1 MTWLNKY
8 LQDKQFHSGLPL
20 HERNLM
26 LGMGIFLAFGLVTAT
41 ALMVYKELFRS
52 DIANPVA
59 ETAHILMFAA
69 SLSLVARNR
78 MRQAVY
84 VVFFIPGIIIF
95 QYLSD
100 FSNSASPSET
110 LPFSTLWFSA
120 GFVFLALFSSFGFHY
135 VAFYAAALLTL
146 IYHLSLAQAPFPGLS
161 DTGSLITYPL
171 FQITSVFIFAALV
184 RIIFDRQIARLSRKI
199 SKRDNNGTMF
209 FWRPKI
215 RWRLSRQYAT
225 KTETSP
231 DLFLTGLT
239 MPLNRN
245 SESPSCRQ
253 NQELN
258 YMFNLAFRNEINWNN
273 LIIFNPNS
281 MTEFF
286 SPVSEHWLNLHIVW
300 INQSD
305 CLAFFYDISREK
317 NLIGELQRARNRY
330 LTLLE
335 AIPDIF
341 FVIDRDG
348 IYQDVVFKG
357 QEKLYPETT
366 EIIGNSI
373 FNVGF
378 QKNMARKIFEC
389 IRKSISADTIET
401 IEYTLTTQGPPLFFE
416 MRIARLDENSVVS
429 IARDITRRKK
439 AEFELGIAKTKAEE
453 AAELKS
459 RFLANLS
466 HDIRTPMN
474 AILGFTKILTE
485 PGLSD
490 FEKEDY
496 VQEIHLQGNILMKM
510 IENTIQLSK
519 IETNTLDINFSFTPV
534 NRLLREILNYFYP
547 QLPENRDICLKMS
560 TGIQAEEAG
569 FETDPA
575 LLKEVLHRLIDNAVK
590 FTLQGSIEFGYFG
603 VGGNMAEFFVEDTG
617 PGIADSERENIFL
630 RFYVIESDR
639 RANRSGPGLGL
650 SIAQHFVAILGGELK
665 LNSTPGKGSRF
676 WFRLPL
682 KNPGIYADHSI
693 NETAAAQKFTKE

>member
-26 LGMGIFLAFGLVTAT
+26 LGMGLFLAFGLVTAT

-199 SKRDNNGTMF
+199 SETGQQWHDVFLEAKNPMALIKAVRDQDGNIT
-209 FWRPKI
+209 
-215 RWRLSRQYAT
+215 RLVLDRINHAF
-225 KTETSP
+225 E
-231 DLFLTGLT
+231 
-239 MPLNRN
+239 
-245 SESPSCRQ
+245 SEFGITLMQ
-253 NQELN
+253 AKNQELN

-682 KNPGIYADHSI
+682 KNPRGFMQII
-693 NETAAAQKFTKE
+693 Q

>member
-1 MTWLNKY
+1 
-8 LQDKQFHSGLPL
+8 
-20 HERNLM
+20 M
-26 LGMGIFLAFGLVTAT
+26 LGMGLFLAFGLVTAT

-161 DTGSLITYPL
+161 DTGSLITYLL

-199 SKRDNNGTMF
+199 SETGQQWHDVFLEAKNPMALIKAVRDQDGNIT
-209 FWRPKI
+209 
-215 RWRLSRQYAT
+215 RLVLDRINHAF
-225 KTETSP
+225 E
-231 DLFLTGLT
+231 
-239 MPLNRN
+239 
-245 SESPSCRQ
+245 SEFGITLMQ
-253 NQELN
+253 AKNQELN

-682 KNPGIYADHSI
+682 KNPRGFMQII
-693 NETAAAQKFTKE
+693 Q

>member
-26 LGMGIFLAFGLVTAT
+26 LGMGLFLAFGLVTAT

-161 DTGSLITYPL
+161 DTGSLITYLL

-199 SKRDNNGTMF
+199 SETGQQWHDVFLEAKNPMALIKAVRDQDGNIT
-209 FWRPKI
+209 
-215 RWRLSRQYAT
+215 RLVLDRINHAF
-225 KTETSP
+225 E
-231 DLFLTGLT
+231 
-239 MPLNRN
+239 
-245 SESPSCRQ
+245 SEFGITLMQ
-253 NQELN
+253 AKNQELN

-682 KNPGIYADHSI
+682 KNPRGFMQII
-693 NETAAAQKFTKE
+693 Q

>member
-26 LGMGIFLAFGLVTAT
+26 LGMGLFLAFGLVTAT

-199 SKRDNNGTMF
+199 SETGQQWHDVFLEAKNPMALIKAVRDQDGNIT
-209 FWRPKI
+209 
-215 RWRLSRQYAT
+215 RLVLDRINHAF
-225 KTETSP
+225 E
-231 DLFLTGLT
+231 
-239 MPLNRN
+239 
-245 SESPSCRQ
+245 SEFGITLMQ
-253 NQELN
+253 AKNQELN

-389 IRKSISADTIET
+389 IMKSISAYTIET

-682 KNPGIYADHSI
+682 KNPRGFMQII
-693 NETAAAQKFTKE
+693 Q

>member
-1 MTWLNKY
+1 LTWLNKY

-26 LGMGIFLAFGLVTAT
+26 LGMGLFLAFGLVTAT

-199 SKRDNNGTMF
+199 SETGQQWHDVFLEAKNPMALIKAVRDQDGNIT
-209 FWRPKI
+209 
-215 RWRLSRQYAT
+215 RLVLDRINHAF
-225 KTETSP
+225 E
-231 DLFLTGLT
+231 
-239 MPLNRN
+239 
-245 SESPSCRQ
+245 SEFGITLMQ
-253 NQELN
+253 AKNQELN

-682 KNPGIYADHSI
+682 KNPRGFMQII
-693 NETAAAQKFTKE
+693 Q

>member
-26 LGMGIFLAFGLVTAT
+26 LGMGLFLAFGLVTAT

-100 FSNSASPSET
+100 FSNSASPSVT

-199 SKRDNNGTMF
+199 SETGQQWHDVFLEAKNPMALIKAVRDQDGNIT
-209 FWRPKI
+209 
-215 RWRLSRQYAT
+215 RLVLDRINHAF
-225 KTETSP
+225 E
-231 DLFLTGLT
+231 
-239 MPLNRN
+239 
-245 SESPSCRQ
+245 SEFGITLMQ
-253 NQELN
+253 AKNQELN

-682 KNPGIYADHSI
+682 KNPRGFMQII
-693 NETAAAQKFTKE
+693 Q